1 MAELQDPET
10 SLAISTPVLIA
21 AGAHDRITSTPIAET
36 FASRMPNGRF
46 LKLDGAEHE
55 ILLEQNHLRAKFWAA
70 FDQFSA
76 ELVPVIND

>member
-1 MAELQDPET
+1 
-10 SLAISTPVLIA
+10 
-21 AGAHDRITSTPIAET
+21 
-36 FASRMPNGRF
+36 MPNGRF